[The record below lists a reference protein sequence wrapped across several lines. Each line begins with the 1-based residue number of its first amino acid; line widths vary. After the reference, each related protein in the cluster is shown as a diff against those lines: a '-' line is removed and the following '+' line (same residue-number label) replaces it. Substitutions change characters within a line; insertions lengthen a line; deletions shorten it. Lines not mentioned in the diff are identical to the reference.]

1 MPETSAGPSTAWNT
15 PIGLPSG
22 GSSPLSDIEWISD
35 QEKPGKEAK
44 KKPSASKA
52 LKADVIDR
60 GKGKAKAPDGENKE
74 YCHQ

>member
-1 MPETSAGPSTAWNT
+1 M
-15 PIGLPSG
+15 
-22 GSSPLSDIEWISD
+22 SDIEWISD

-74 YCHQ
+74 YCHH